1 MHIPDG
7 YLSPSTCL
15 TLGGVMLPIWY
26 KASAVVK
33 KNLDVAQIPFMAM
46 GAVFAF
52 LIMMFNVPIPDGTTA
67 HAVGGVLIAIALG
80 PWAAVIAVS
89 VALFIQA
96 LVFGDGGILAFGANA
111 FNMAFVMPFTGY
123 YVYKLLVGNS
133 SNGSMRAIIAAAVG
147 GYVGINL
154 AAFVAAI
161 EFGIQPLLFVA
172 ADGTPLY
179 SPYGLSVAIPAM
191 MTAHLLVAGFV
202 EGLVTALVLKFVW
215 KGSSEL
221 MGTNNKVAMGGK

>member
-7 YLSPSTCL
+7 YLSPSTCV
-15 TLGGVMLPIWY
+15 TLGAAMLPVWY
-26 KASAVVK
+26 RASAVVK
-33 KNLDVAQIPFMAM
+33 KKMDLAQIPFMAM

-67 HAVGGVLIAIALG
+67 HAVGGVIIAIALG

-111 FNMAFVMPFTGY
+111 FNMAFVLPFAGY
-123 YVYKLLVGNS
+123 YTYKLIVGKAVA
-133 SNGSMRAIIAAAVG
+133 GSTRSLIAAAMG

-154 AAFVAAI
+154 AALVAAI

-179 SPYGLSVAIPAM
+179 SPYGLGVAIPAM

-202 EGLVTALVLKFVW
+202 EGTVTALVLKFVW
-215 KGSSEL
+215 KSSPEL
-221 MGTNNKVAMGGK
+221 VSPINEIAVGGK